1 MTKSWNWTELKV
13 FADDKLHVGKMIVS
27 LYDDVENNVRKGE
40 NAGNQHFL
48 LFPLCF
54 AKFFKKRAI

>member
-13 FADDKLHVGKMIVS
+13 FADDKSHVGKMIVS
-27 LYDDVENNVRKGE
+27 LYDGVENNVRKGE

-54 AKFFKKRAI
+54 AKSY